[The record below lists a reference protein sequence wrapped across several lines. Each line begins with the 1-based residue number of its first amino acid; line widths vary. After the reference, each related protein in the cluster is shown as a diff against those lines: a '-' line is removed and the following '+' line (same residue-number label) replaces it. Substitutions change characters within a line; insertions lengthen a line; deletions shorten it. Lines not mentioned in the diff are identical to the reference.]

1 MGITYVTGTVSAND
15 RESTVTF
22 LVDSG
27 SQYSLLPHDVWS
39 ALNLVAQRSQQFSLA
54 DGTVIERH
62 LSECYLVLPQ
72 GHGHTPVILGEPG
85 DDQPLLGALTL
96 ETFALMLN
104 PFSRELQPMRL
115 LLPSI
120 RA

>member
-1 MGITYVTGTVSAND
+1 VGITHVTGTVSAND
-15 RESTVTF
+15 RELTVEF

-27 SQYSLLPHDVWS
+27 SQYSLLPHDVWTGLGLE
-39 ALNLVAQRSQQFSLA
+39 AERSQQLSLA
-54 DGTVIERH
+54 DGTVIERN
-62 LSECYLVLPQ
+62 LSECYVVLPQ
-72 GHGHTPVILGEPG
+72 GRGHTPVILGEPG

-96 ETFALMLN
+96 EAFALMLN

-120 RA
+120 RV